1 MASTST
7 EASYISTKS
16 THTSTTLPSI
26 IFYFSIASG
35 KYGSQDLAQ
44 YNAWE
49 QLEIFR
55 TRLKIESSPQKEE
68 NEPQKQNDP
77 GEIF

>member
-1 MASTST
+1 M
-7 EASYISTKS
+7 
-16 THTSTTLPSI
+16 
-26 IFYFSIASG
+26 ASG

-68 NEPQKQNDP
+68 NEPQKQNDS
-77 GEIF
+77 GEIFTLGQKSTFYPEITIEIVNFVKNVNLKM

>member
-1 MASTST
+1 M
-7 EASYISTKS
+7 
-16 THTSTTLPSI
+16 
-26 IFYFSIASG
+26 ASG

-68 NEPQKQNDP
+68 NEPQKQNDS
-77 GEIF
+77 GDNLIFFKLE